1 MVSSSSPGSSDPLV
15 SQGAPA
21 IDTKT
26 IAATIAKIVEEKKGL
41 DIVVYDVA
49 DAIKV
54 ADYFVVV
61 TGTSR
66 PHVRAMYEEVHH
78 CLKRLGE
85 NHSRAEGADLGWW
98 VLLDYSD
105 VVVHIQQDE
114 ARDYYGLDDLYGDC
128 PKFDWTKVEVT
139 DTGALADA

>member
-1 MVSSSSPGSSDPLV
+1 LVSSSFPGSSEPCYPKGV
-15 SQGAPA
+15 PV

-26 IAATIAKIVEEKKGL
+26 IAATVATILEEKKGL

-66 PHVRAMYEEVHH
+66 PHVRAMYEDVRHR
-78 CLKRLGE
+78 LKRLGE
-85 NHSRAEGADLGWW
+85 THSRPEGADLGWW
-98 VLLDYSD
+98 VLLDYGD

-128 PKFDWTKVEVT
+128 AKLDWQAIEVT
-139 DTGALADA
+139 DTGVLADA